1 MAVILGFIFV
11 GTTACCNGHGPRD
24 QCLITMSAC
33 VRDLPDV
40 GFVHMHPVKPPDHEP

>member
-1 MAVILGFIFV
+1 VLQWAWSK
-11 GTTACCNGHGPRD
+11 GPV
-24 QCLITMSAC
+24 LITMSAC